1 MKEQET
7 TSPANYKSLMK
18 ARKEGLLVQT
28 EAEYRSEQYRVME
41 NRIKQRQELFE
52 GFYGGV
58 VTQKQRNEYYALID
72 RQCRQGEEERNA
84 FYPKSVRAKMQYVRE
99 LLAELRELGVN
110 EDSLAELLRPER
122 PISRVVIDN
131 EYRIFLPEFENV
143 EVQMRPLPKA
153 VFLLFLH
160 HPEGIV
166 LKEIGDHFVELMKYY
181 RGIMGIKFR
190 ESQARTSLARLCNPL
205 DNSLNEKICRIHE
218 ALRHFIADET
228 VAMQYFIRGKR
239 SEVRQIMLPQT
250 LISWAV

>member
-7 TSPANYKSLMK
+7 TPPVNYKSLMK

-58 VTQKQRNEYYALID
+58 LTQKQRNEYYALID

-166 LKEIGDHFVELMKYY
+166 LKEMGDHFVELMKYY
-181 RGIMGIKFR
+181 RGIMGVKYR